1 MQSATP
7 NLQGTRHRKQN
18 VRLSTGNEREFP
30 QRSVGR
36 CYPSSEACIAKH
48 TFGASCK
55 VELVK
60 TKLSHET
67 FFKNCNLNLWKK
79 LSCKVSLC
87 CETSLLWDLCCETS
101 FLRILF
107 CEFLFAMIF
116 FCCETSL
123 LRFFALRF
131 VRCDFFK
138 CETPCHRS
146 ITRFLNFLWSCEH
159 IGRQSCRPHSA
170 YPRNNGANLNTKAAT
185 CTTPSPHSCL
195 CASWPH

>member
-1 MQSATP
+1 MQPLQCSLQAPDITFTRKKLGGQRNSHRFCNLYEEDRTDTRRINMDRATRTTRIA
-7 NLQGTRHRKQN
+7 GSMWIARHRKQN

-116 FCCETSL
+116 FAVKLLCCVFL
-123 LRFFALRF
+123 LWDLFAM
-131 VRCDFFK
+131 
-138 CETPCHRS
+138 
-146 ITRFLNFLWSCEH
+146 IFLNVKL
-159 IGRQSCRPHSA
+159 R
-170 YPRNNGANLNTKAAT
+170 AT
-185 CTTPSPHSCL
+185 EV
-195 CASWPH
+195 